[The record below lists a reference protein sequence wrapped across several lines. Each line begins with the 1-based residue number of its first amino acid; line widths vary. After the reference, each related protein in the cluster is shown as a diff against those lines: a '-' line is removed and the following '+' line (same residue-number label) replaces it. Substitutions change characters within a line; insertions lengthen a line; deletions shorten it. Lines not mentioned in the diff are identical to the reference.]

1 MADRPMIYVDD
12 VCKAYKTG
20 EMSTPVLKHISFTVQ
35 KGELAAVVGDSGSG
49 KTTLMNLLG
58 ALDAP
63 DSGRIIINN
72 REISSMKAEQR
83 TLYRRHNIGF
93 IFQDYNLIQVLNV
106 YENIMLPLQLGQK
119 KADEKK
125 VDFLLEQLHLKEKK
139 YSLPSQLSGGEQQRV
154 AIIRALIHNPDLI
167 LADEPTG
174 NLDSRNTAIVVKLIY
189 ALCRKFHHTTIL
201 VTHNMQIAKLCDRR
215 IMIKDGSIRQEV

>member
-1 MADRPMIYVDD
+1 MADRPIIYVDD
-12 VCKAYKTG
+12 VSKSYRNG
-20 EMSTPVLKHISFTVQ
+20 ELTNQVLNHVSFTVE
-35 KGELAAVVGDSGSG
+35 KGELAAITGDSGSG

-58 ALDAP
+58 ALDSP
-63 DSGRIIINN
+63 DSGRIIIHNK
-72 REISSMKAEQR
+72 EISNMNAKQR
-83 TLYRRHNIGF
+83 TLYRRENIGF

-119 KADEKK
+119 QANEKTIH
-125 VDFLLEQLHLKEKK
+125 FLLEKLHLTEKK

-174 NLDSRNTAIVVKLIY
+174 NLDSKNTIIVIKLLQT
-189 ALCRKFHHTTIL
+189 LCRQFQHTTVL

-215 IMIKDGSIRQEV
+215 IVIKDGNIKQER